1 MMTPTAPADAV
12 FLLFKFGT
20 WKAALRRRQA
30 MAEGRHLVKRIF
42 MLSIVAS

>member
-1 MMTPTAPADAV
+1 MMTTTAPAGAV
-12 FLLFKFGT
+12 FLSLKFGT

>member
-1 MMTPTAPADAV
+1 MMTPAASADAAY
-12 FLLFKFGT
+12 LSLKFGT